1 MKLDLEGLKAG
12 RVSPEDLI
20 KQSKKNKPV
29 MMFVG
34 VRGDPPDKVR
44 TDHISSRWVQS
55 LQNAH
60 LQADRYIVADDRVL
74 LVIKDGSQ
82 SWDVKDFLITQTDCT
97 TVSFEQQSFDCADPA
112 AGDKASSSSLSSEKK
127 GDSKKTE
134 L

>member
-20 KQSKKNKPV
+20 KQSKKNKPM

-34 VRGDPPDKVR
+34 VHGDPPDKAR
-44 TDHISSRWVQS
+44 TDRISARWVQS

-97 TVSFEQQSFDCADPA
+97 TVSFEQQSYDCADP
-112 AGDKASSSSLSSEKK
+112 DENKVSSSSSSKKK
-127 GDSKKTE
+127 GDSEKTE

>member
-1 MKLDLEGLKAG
+1 MNLDLEGLQAG
-12 RVSPEDLI
+12 RVSPEDLL
-20 KQSKKNKPV
+20 KQSKKNKPM

-34 VRGDPPDKVR
+34 VRGDPPEKAR
-44 TDHISSRWVQS
+44 TDRISSRWVQS

-82 SWDVKDFLITQTDCT
+82 TWDVKDYLVTQTDCT
-97 TVSFEQQSFDCADPA
+97 TISFEQLSFDCASPT
-112 AGDKASSSSLSSEKK
+112 GEKETSSSSTKK
-127 GDSKKTE
+127 DDSKKTE